1 MNMVLYAH
9 LLNEYNKNIKVLIE
23 SKEYVNDINNII

>member
-1 MNMVLYAH
+1 MVLYAH